1 MAENKLTPEQLQ
13 ALVQYASKRLGTTPE
28 KLQRTVQQGG
38 VADVAA
44 GLPQEEA
51 ARLREVLSDK
61 KKAEAM
67 LNSPQAQKLMQQLFD
82 NKKK

>member
-1 MAENKLTPEQLQ
+1 MAENKLTPNSSRPWCSTP
-13 ALVQYASKRLGTTPE
+13 AKRLGTTPE

-44 GLPQEEA
+44 GLPKEEA
-51 ARLREVLSDK
+51 ARLQEVLSDK
-61 KKAEAM
+61 KKAEAL

>member
-44 GLPQEEA
+44 GLPKE
-51 ARLREVLSDK
+51 EVLSDK
-61 KKAEAM
+61 KKAEAL

>member
-44 GLPQEEA
+44 GLPKEEA
-51 ARLREVLSDK
+51 ARLQEVLSDK
-61 KKAEAM
+61 KKAEA
-67 LNSPQAQKLMQQLFD
+67 PQAQKLMQQLFD